1 MTLTRY
7 LTAYLYYPVA
17 MAVSKWRTE
26 RNLPVGTQGVAT
38 PGGFAGSIILPT
50 VYTMG
55 LAGIWHG
62 AGFQFLVFGLL
73 HAMYL
78 SVNHAWRI
86 FVVGR
91 KPAAARQMGR
101 PSAPPACC

>member
-1 MTLTRY
+1 
-7 LTAYLYYPVA
+7 
-17 MAVSKWRTE
+17 
-26 RNLPVGTQGVAT
+26 
-38 PGGFAGSIILPT
+38 
-50 VYTMG
+50 MG
-55 LAGIWHG
+55 LTGIWHG

-91 KPAAARQMGR
+91 KPAPRARWAR